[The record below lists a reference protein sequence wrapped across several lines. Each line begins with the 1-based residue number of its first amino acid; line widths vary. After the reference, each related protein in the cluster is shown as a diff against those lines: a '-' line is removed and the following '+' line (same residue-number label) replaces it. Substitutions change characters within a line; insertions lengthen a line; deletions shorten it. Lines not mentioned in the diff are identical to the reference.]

1 MNEQN
6 KAIFLDRDGVIN
18 VEKNYLYKIED
29 FEFIDGVFDAC
40 KHFQNCGYKIVIVT
54 NQSGIGRGYYTQNDF
69 DSLTVW
75 MLEEFQKNE
84 IIIDLVHC
92 CPHTPDFGCDCRK
105 PNTQMI
111 DDAVKKLNID
121 VNKSWLIGDK
131 SSDIQCAINAGVEN
145 TIQVESG
152 HKVDKKL
159 SMAKYVLP
167 TLKESVT
174 VIN

>member
-1 MNEQN
+1 
-6 KAIFLDRDGVIN
+6 
-18 VEKNYLYKIED
+18 
-29 FEFIDGVFDAC
+29 
-40 KHFQNCGYKIVIVT
+40 
-54 NQSGIGRGYYTQNDF
+54 
-69 DSLTVW
+69 
-75 MLEEFQKNE
+75 
-84 IIIDLVHC
+84 
-92 CPHTPDFGCDCRK
+92 
-105 PNTQMI
+105 MI

-121 VNKSWLIGDK
+121 VSKSWLIGDK

-174 VIN
+174 VVN